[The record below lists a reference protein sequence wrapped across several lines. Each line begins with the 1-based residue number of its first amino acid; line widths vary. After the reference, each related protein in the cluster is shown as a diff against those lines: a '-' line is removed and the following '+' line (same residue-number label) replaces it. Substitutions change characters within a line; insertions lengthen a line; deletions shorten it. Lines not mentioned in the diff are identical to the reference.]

1 MSGKQWS
8 IAKRSLFEPFL
19 SYCLSSLPLLP
30 INVDSIAAPYE
41 YSIHIFQKWFPT
53 FSMSDR
59 VVWPI
64 WYLFLKRTFTCRN
77 NIYNIFAIKSS
88 AIMKK
93 QSMLVCFGMLPDK
106 STHPQV
112 QRASTNHLVP
122 NLCWIG
128 PLGSDGTVSGC
139 RQKSS
144 EIHLLCKRFSFT
156 LLITLYQNITVSRL
170 MVKIFKVLSFCPKRK
185 CTEWRF
191 WMRRD

>member
-30 INVDSIAAPYE
+30 INVDCIAAPYE

-53 FSMSDR
+53 FSMSHR

-64 WYLFLKRTFTCRN
+64 WYLFVKRTFTCRN
-77 NIYNIFAIKSS
+77 NIFSIFAIKSS
-88 AIMKK
+88 AILKK
-93 QSMLVCFGMLPDK
+93 QSMLICFGILPEK

-112 QRASTNHLVP
+112 QRASTNHMVP
-122 NLCWIG
+122 NLCWIE

-144 EIHLLCKRFSFT
+144 EFQLPCEGFSFT
-156 LLITLYQNITVSRL
+156 LLITLYQYRTDFYL
-170 MVKIFKVLSFCPKRK
+170 MVKVFKVLSFCP
-185 CTEWRF
+185 
-191 WMRRD
+191 